1 MKKTK
6 KERGKEKETQAIL
19 KDTLLPHETN
29 EFDETMEV
37 YLKPEFNIFEEHG
50 WLKCKK
56 EGKEFTGNVSDYYF
70 TYLAAMEI
78 TSMNQLLNTDINLL
92 VKKSTG
98 KFYHP
103 GPSKVYGIN
112 NVIHK
117 NLGRN
122 LLGIEDYIPVPVKTL
137 KELEKH
143 NIYKLSDCLNLDAD
157 LLLKVNGIGYKT
169 IESIEWALK
178 TFHGKA
184 LDKSTKFINN
194 EERQKSTESD
204 ENFKTFFSVFNTYKN
219 KGRFTKYDI
228 NALKDLEKLL
238 TKKIILNSEKDCLEV
253 IYALDILINKVR
265 TKNVIRKFSN
275 YQKTVVLRKSL
286 GEFIT
291 KKFGYQGVYPGNSY
305 VEYWERFGDDLFFNT
320 KKIIDS
326 LSEINYFG
334 NYNPLVGYLLL
345 TIYPTGLLYFQ
356 SMEEFRIKS
365 TLMYKEKLII
375 KLFKPR
381 NYNQQ
386 YIDQLGQEIQFLRV
400 QNEKNHNNIA

>member
-6 KERGKEKETQAIL
+6 KEDSKEKEKKKQAIL
-19 KDTLLPHETN
+19 TDILLPHETN

-37 YLKPEFNIFEEHG
+37 YLKPEFSVFEEHS

-56 EGKEFTGNVSDYYF
+56 EGKKFTGIVSDYYF

-92 VKKSTG
+92 LKRSVG
-98 KFYHP
+98 KFFHP
-103 GPSKVYGIN
+103 GPNKIYGIN

-122 LLGIEDYIPVPVKTL
+122 LLGIEDYIPVPDKTL

-169 IESIEWALK
+169 IESIEWALE

-194 EERQKSTESD
+194 DERQKSTEND
-204 ENFKTFFSVFNTYKN
+204 VNFKTFFNVFNTYKN

-228 NALKDLEKLL
+228 NALKDIEKLL

-275 YQKTVVLRKSL
+275 YQKTVILRKSL
-286 GEFIT
+286 SEFIT

-305 VEYWERFGDDLFFNT
+305 VEYWERFGDDLFYIT
-320 KKIIDS
+320 KQIINS

-375 KLFKPR
+375 KLFKHGK
-381 NYNQQ
+381 YNQQ
-386 YIDQLGQEIQFLRV
+386 YIDLLGQQIQFLRV
-400 QNEKNHNNIA
+400 QNEKKSHK